1 MDMYKAIVDCLFGSN
16 NYHEDTTSLAIYD
29 NKLLLINT
37 NATEIET
44 AEALL
49 SLLLT
54 SEKLGDDLETRLKNI
69 VKDSGLVHADGLWY
83 EGLAKI
89 LLKRL
94 ESLIKEGQSANLT
107 GAVKEAFDKAKGT
120 VDEFVRNHPV
130 LTSIA
135 LTLLVLGLLMYAAP
149 WAVHALGFTLD
160 GPLEGSFAAGWQSA
174 IGNVE
179 AGSWFA
185 FWQRLGMTWGK

>member
-1 MDMYKAIVDCLFGSN
+1 MYKAIVDCLFGSN

-29 NKLLLINT
+29 NKLLLLNT

-69 VKDSGLVHADGLWY
+69 VKDSGLIHADGLWY

-160 GPLEGSFAAGWQSA
+160 GPLEGMLHTLIAC
-174 IGNVE
+174 
-179 AGSWFA
+179 
-185 FWQRLGMTWGK
+185 